1 MGRFPL
7 IRIKGSTPYE
17 IGRQYGL
24 QAKDSIRLCIM
35 GYKAHFQSMAGITWE
50 EIREKSLLYIKAA
63 EKEMPDILEEAR
75 GVADGSGVDFEEI
88 MALNCRY
95 EVLHWPPKAEN
106 TEGNECTTYAVLPEA
121 MEDGRMV
128 FGQNWDYRPFTL
140 EHTLLLHIEEADGT
154 RIMGLAEA
162 GSLMRN
168 GFNTKGIGVCA
179 SSLRSIHDSH
189 EIGLPTTFL
198 RRKILKSGSLEAAE
212 SLIKSWKRA
221 VSNNFLLASG
231 AGEAADYEVTPF
243 KEYKLLPSGGILT
256 HANHFL
262 AERSVEASQSSK
274 FRGER
279 LEELLRLK
287 QGSITVE
294 YIKECL
300 RDHWGWPESVCT
312 HTPPGNTD
320 MNLMWQTNAS
330 MIYDFSGNTLH
341 LCYGPPC
348 ESQYLEY
355 QL

>member
-1 MGRFPL
+1 MGKFPL
-7 IRIKGSTPYE
+7 IRIKGSTPHE
-17 IGRQYGL
+17 RGRQYGS
-24 QAKDSIRLCIM
+24 QAKESIMSCIQ
-35 GYKAHFQSMAGITWE
+35 GYKVHFQTLTGVSWE
-50 EIREKSLLYIKAA
+50 EIKERSLLYIKIA
-63 EKEMPDILEEAR
+63 EKEMPDILEEAK
-75 GVADGSGVDFEEI
+75 GVASGAGVSFEEI

-95 EVLHWPPKAEN
+95 EVLHWPPKGEN
-106 TEGNECTTYAVLPEA
+106 SEGKECTTYAILPEA

-140 EHTLLLHIEEADGT
+140 EHTLLLHIEEENGM

-168 GFNTKGIGVCA
+168 GFNTKGVGVCA
-179 SSLRSIHDSH
+179 SSLRSIYDSN

-198 RRKILKSGSLEAAE
+198 RRKILQSGSLVEAE
-212 SLIKSWKRA
+212 NLIRSWSRS
-221 VSNNFLLASG
+221 VSNNFLIASKAG
-231 AGEAADYEVTPF
+231 AAADLEVIPHT
-243 KEYKLLPSGGILT
+243 EYKILPKEGIVT

-262 AERSVEASQSSK
+262 VDRYVEASKSSK

-279 LEELLRLK
+279 LEELLRKK
-287 QGSITVE
+287 QGKITID

-300 RDHWGWPESVCT
+300 RDHQGWPESICT

-320 MNLMWQTNAS
+320 INLMWQTNAS
-330 MIYDFSGNTLH
+330 MIYDFSENVLH

-348 ESQYLEY
+348 EGEYLTY